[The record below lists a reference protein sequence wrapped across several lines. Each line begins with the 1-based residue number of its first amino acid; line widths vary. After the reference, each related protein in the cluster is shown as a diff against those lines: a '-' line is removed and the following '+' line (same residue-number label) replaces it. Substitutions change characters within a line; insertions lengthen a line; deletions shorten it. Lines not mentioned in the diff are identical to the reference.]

1 MTISDLNQLTR
12 EELTEKCLL
21 LFDHNTQLQRLV
33 FGQRRERFIPEPYAL
48 PNLFDQNNLFQ
59 ASPELIKEKI
69 TYERNKPQKS
79 NHKGRQLL
87 SQCTHLPVEREEL
100 PMQQDVSGM
109 TRIGECIQ
117 EKIALKPAKLYVKLY
132 VRSKYVDPT
141 NGKIIIAE
149 PVAEPIAKCEA
160 DISLINF
167 ILVSKFVYHLPEYRI
182 IEILKNAGLKIP
194 SSTMNGW
201 THGTIN
207 TLKPLSKHLLDQ
219 LKSSGYTQVDETRIR
234 VQDGERQNSTHL
246 GYMWYYYSPEQKTV
260 VINYE
265 QNRGREGPTNILKG
279 YTGYIQ
285 TDGYGVYK
293 SIAKAN
299 LNIIHV
305 GCMTHFRRYFKDAL
319 DNYKEKAGYILE
331 QIQLLYDIEQ
341 SFRDENATIANR
353 LAVRKILSQPILKHI
368 HSKIEEYALTAI
380 PKSTLGKAV
389 TYGLNNWTA
398 IEKYI
403 TNGRLEID
411 NNLIENKIRPIALGR
426 KNFLFAGS
434 HEAAERLAVIYSIT
448 GTCKA
453 NEVNPSDYFAWL
465 LPKINDAKITE
476 MHLYTPMAYKKL
488 FPNS

>member
-1 MTISDLNQLTR
+1 MTISDINKLSRQ
-12 EELTEKCLL
+12 ELTESYLE
-21 LFDHNTQLQRLV
+21 LFDQLTQLKRLV
-33 FGQRRERFIPEPYAL
+33 YGPRTERHISQPIEL
-48 PNLFDQNNLFQ
+48 PNLFDQHVLTIDV
-59 ASPELIKEKI
+59 SEPEKEKI
-69 TYERNKPQKS
+69 SYERTKSQKGK
-79 NHKGRQLL
+79 HKGRQLL
-87 SQCTHLPVEREEL
+87 SQCGHLPVETIEL
-100 PMQQDVSGM
+100 PMPQDVSGM
-109 TRIGECIQ
+109 SRIGECIQ
-117 EKIALKPAKLYVKLY
+117 EKLAFKPGKLYVKHY
-132 VRSKYVDPT
+132 VRPKYIDPT
-141 NGKIIIAE
+141 DGKIIIAE

-207 TLKPLSKHLLDQ
+207 TLIQLSKHLLVQ

-246 GYMWYYYSPEQKTV
+246 GYMWNYYSPEQKIV
-260 VINYE
+260 VVNYE
-265 QNRGREGPTNILKG
+265 QNRGREGPANILKG

-285 TDGYGVYK
+285 TDGYEVYK

-299 LNIIHV
+299 PDIIHV
-305 GCMTHFRRYFKDAL
+305 GCMAHLRRYFKDAL
-319 DNYKEKAGYILE
+319 DNYKEKAGFILE

-341 SFRDENATIANR
+341 SLRDDNATIAER
-353 LAVRKILSQPILKHI
+353 LAARKTLALPILKHI
-368 HSKIEEYALTAI
+368 HLKIQEYALTAI

-389 TYGLNNWTA
+389 TYGLNNWPA

-426 KNFLFAGS
+426 KNFIFIGS
-434 HEAAERLAVIYSIT
+434 HDAAERIAVIYTIM

-453 NEVNPSDYFAWL
+453 NDVNPSDYLDWL
-465 LPKINDAKITE
+465 LPKINDAKITKL
-476 MHLYTPMAYKKL
+476 HLYTPMAYKKL

>member
-1 MTISDLNQLTR
+1 MTISDINKLSR
-12 EELTEKCLL
+12 EELTESYLV
-21 LFDHNTQLQRLV
+21 LFDQYSQLQRMV
-33 FGQRRERFIPEPYAL
+33 YGQRRERVILEPSSF
-48 PNLFDQNNLFQ
+48 PNLFDQNNLVQ
-59 ASPELIKEKI
+59 ASPELQKEKI
-69 TYERNKPQKS
+69 TYERTKPKKS

-87 SQCTHLPVEREEL
+87 SQCTHLPVEREVL

-109 TRIGECIQ
+109 TYIGESVQ
-117 EKIALKPAKLYVKLY
+117 EKLAFKPGKLYIKHY
-132 VRSKYVDPT
+132 VRSKYLDPT
-141 NGKIIIAE
+141 DGKIIIAE

-167 ILVSKFVYHLPEYRI
+167 ILVNKFVYHLPEYRI

-207 TLKPLSKHLLDQ
+207 TLIPLSKHLLNQ

-246 GYMWYYYSPEQKTV
+246 GYMWYYYSPEQKIV

-265 QNRGREGPTNILKG
+265 QSRGREGPTNILKG
-279 YTGYIQ
+279 YTGYLQ
-285 TDGYGVYK
+285 TDGYEVYK

-299 LNIIHV
+299 PDIIHV
-305 GCMTHFRRYFKDAL
+305 GCMSHFRRYFEQAL
-319 DNYKEKAGYILE
+319 DNDKVRAGYIIE
-331 QIQLLYDIEQ
+331 QIQLLYSIEQ
-341 SFRDENATIANR
+341 SLRDDNATIAER
-353 LAVRKILSQPILKHI
+353 LAARKTLALPILKHV
-368 HSKIEEYALTAI
+368 HLKIQEYAVSAT
-380 PKSTLGKAV
+380 PKSLFGKAI
-389 TYGLNNWTA
+389 TYALNNWSA

-426 KNFLFAGS
+426 KNFIFIGS
-434 HEAAERLAVIYSIT
+434 HEAAERIAVIYSIM

-453 NEVNPSDYFAWL
+453 NDVNPSDYLDWL

-476 MHLYTPMAYKKL
+476 LDSYTPMAYKKL
-488 FPNS
+488 FLNS